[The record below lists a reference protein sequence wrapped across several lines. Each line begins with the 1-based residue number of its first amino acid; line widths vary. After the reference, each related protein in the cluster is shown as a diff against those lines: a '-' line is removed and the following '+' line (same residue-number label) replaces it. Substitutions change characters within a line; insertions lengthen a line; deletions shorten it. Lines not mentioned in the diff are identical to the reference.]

1 MIATMQTTEGTRTR
15 RRVVVD
21 QRELARAIG
30 HRIRAAR
37 IGAGLTQQAL
47 AGDRYTKAYISALEL
62 GNAKPSMAALDY
74 LAPRLGTTPDRLLT
88 DHAGRW
94 TRVDADLH
102 LAAGRHQE
110 AADAYLDL
118 ADRAAEG
125 VPRGEL
131 LLGAGEAY
139 ARMRDVV
146 QAGPLLAEASSLLA
160 KGGSAADRVR
170 AQYWRSWVHMHLD
183 DPEEARRLLIDV
195 LEHGLKDAE
204 DPDMEVRVRIA
215 LASVESSHGT
225 PERARQ
231 YLEEARG
238 DIDGLDLR
246 RRAVF
251 YDVLSIARRDAGD
264 AEGAIRAGLEAITL
278 YRAAEQLDD
287 VASLEAQLAVA
298 FVNIGNLGRAEEL
311 AAHARS
317 AAEQRGD
324 LVNLGHILDTQATIQ
339 LARGDATGA
348 LELAERSLAL
358 EAEAGVP
365 GEQIGARLSRARA
378 LAALER
384 LDEADAAW
392 EEIAAEARELR
403 SPHRRKVLLTAYA
416 DMLATR
422 GRHAEAYEVMRET
435 L

>member
-1 MIATMQTTEGTRTR
+1 MIAPMETAQRTKTR

-21 QRELARAIG
+21 QRELAKAIG
-30 HRIRAAR
+30 TRIRAAR
-37 IGAGLTQQAL
+37 ISAELTQQEL

-62 GNAKPSMAALDY
+62 GHAKPSMAALDY

-102 LAAGRHQE
+102 LAAGRHLE
-110 AADAYLDL
+110 AVDAYLEL
-118 ADRAAEG
+118 ADRATDG
-125 VPRGEL
+125 VVRGEL
-131 LLGAGEAY
+131 LLGAGEAF
-139 ARMRDVV
+139 ARMRDVG
-146 QAGPLLAEASSLLA
+146 QAGPLLAEAGTLLA
-160 KGGSAADRVR
+160 KGGSPADRVR
-170 AQYWRSWVHMHLD
+170 AQYWRAWVHMHLD
-183 DPEEARRLLIDV
+183 DPDEARRLLIDL
-195 LEHGLKDAE
+195 LEHGLADAD
-204 DPDMEVRVRIA
+204 DPDMDVRIRIA
-215 LASVESSHGT
+215 LASVESSHGS
-225 PERARQ
+225 PDRARQ

-287 VASLEAQLAVA
+287 VATLEAHLAVA
-298 FVNIGNLGRAEEL
+298 FVDIGNLARADEL

-324 LVNLGHILDTQATIQ
+324 LVNLGHILDTQATIR
-339 LARGDATGA
+339 LARGDAPGA
-348 LELAERSLAL
+348 LELAERAL
-358 EAEAGVP
+358 VLEVEASTP
-365 GEQIGARLSRARA
+365 GEQLGARLSRARA
-378 LAALER
+378 LAALGR
-384 LDEADAAW
+384 LGEADAAW
-392 EEIAAEARELR
+392 EEIAATARQVK
-403 SPHRRKVLLTAYA
+403 SPHRRKLLLSAYA
-416 DMLATR
+416 EMLADR
-422 GRHAEAYEVMRET
+422 GRHAEAYEAMRET

>member
-1 MIATMQTTEGTRTR
+1 MQTAGTKGTR
-15 RRVVVD
+15 RRVVID

-30 HRIRAAR
+30 SRIRAAR
-37 IGAGLTQQAL
+37 IANGLTQQEL

-62 GNAKPSMAALDY
+62 GHAKPSMAALDY
-74 LAPRLGTTPDRLLT
+74 LAPRLRTTPDRLLT

-110 AADAYLDL
+110 AVDAYLDL
-118 ADRAAEG
+118 ADSTTET
-125 VPRGEL
+125 VIRGEL

-146 QAGPLLAEASSLLA
+146 HAGPLLAEAGSLLA
-160 KGGSAADRVR
+160 KGGTPSDRVR
-170 AQYWRSWVHMHLD
+170 AQYWRAWVHMHLN
-183 DPEEARRLLIDV
+183 DPDEARRLLVDV
-195 LEHGLKDAE
+195 LEHGLADAD
-204 DPDMEVRVRIA
+204 DPDMEIRIRIA
-215 LASVESSHGT
+215 LASVESSHGS

-238 DIDGLDLR
+238 GVDGLDLR

-251 YDVLSIARRDAGD
+251 YDVLSIARRQAGD
-264 AEGAIRAGLEAITL
+264 AEAAIRAGLEAITL
-278 YRAAEQLDD
+278 YRAADQLDD
-287 VASLEAQLAVA
+287 VATLEAQLAVA
-298 FVNIGNLGRAEEL
+298 FVEIGNLSRAEEL

-317 AAEQRGD
+317 VAEQRGD
-324 LVNLGHILDTQATIQ
+324 LVNLGHVLDTQATIR
-339 LARGDATGA
+339 LARGDAAGA
-348 LELAERSLAL
+348 LELAERALAL
-358 EAEAGVP
+358 EAEAATP
-365 GEQIGARLSRARA
+365 GEQLGARLSRARA

-392 EEIAAEARELR
+392 EEIAAEARELK
-403 SPHRRKVLLTAYA
+403 SPFRRKVLLSSYA
-416 DMLATR
+416 EMLATR